1 MPPTPGELAELV
13 DVNFLSRKL
22 HVSRQRDSRSNL
34 LVPTKTKSSVRSVPL
49 GQVVVHTLAAH
60 LAKYPA
66 ADDDSIFT
74 DDHGRPLTYELWR
87 SVWKATGATFKTHDL
102 RHYAASALIAGGSVG
117 EAGPVDPRPR
127 LASGN
132 AGRLLALMAGR
143 RRPRQVDPG
152 RGSCGLCADSGG
164 GRMISAGQ
172 RLTVPRTRCSC

>member
-22 HVSRQRDSRSNL
+22 HVSRQRDSRYNL

-66 ADDDSIFT
+66 ADYDSIFT
-74 DDHGRPLTYELWR
+74 DDHGRMSCGDRCGRRPCDVQDAR
-87 SVWKATGATFKTHDL
+87 AT
-102 RHYAASALIAGGSVG
+102 ALLGVGVDRRGSVG